1 MRDMISDV
9 HTMMARTPDLDTCL
23 TDEVG
28 GRGGLVLQRSDRE
41 GANKIAL
48 MIGEGVDWQT
58 PVGAVLGE
66 GILLEVLE
74 ITDGLEDDDPVV
86 HLRVS
91 ANDAVRIER
100 EERLTAVDVAARGS
114 CAREW
119 DPPVG
124 DPLQMSLADLER
136 WLLERRRELV
146 ESDARVREL
155 RDQLRKAHARGY
167 QYRDHPQHA
176 TFELLKN
183 EAQHR
188 CDARERLKVLIRTAS
203 ERAKALRR
211 ARSDENQRDYESR
224 FYRAAK
230 RVLTEEQLAAVRL
243 ATEAQA
249 SGRNTL

>member
-1 MRDMISDV
+1 MAAGVSGSDRSPV
-9 HTMMARTPDLDTCL
+9 DALQ
-23 TDEVG
+23 E
-28 GRGGLVLQRSDRE
+28 RGGLVLQRTDRE
-41 GANKIAL
+41 GANKVAL
-48 MIGEGVDWQT
+48 LLAEDVDWGS
-58 PVGAVLGE
+58 PAGEVLGA
-66 GILLEVLE
+66 GILIEVLE
-74 ITDGLEDDDPVV
+74 IEEALDADDPVV
-86 HLRVS
+86 HLRVR

-100 EERLTAVDVAARGS
+100 EERLSAVDVAAQRS
-114 CAREW
+114 WRTEC
-119 DPPVG
+119 DPPAG
-124 DPLQMSLADLER
+124 DPLRMTLGDLER

-146 ESDARVREL
+146 ESDARIREL
-155 RDQLRKAHARGY
+155 KEQLRKAHARGY

-188 CDARERLKVLIRTAS
+188 SDARERLKVLIQTAT
-203 ERAKALRR
+203 ERVKALRR
-211 ARSDENQRDYESR
+211 ARTDENQRDYESR